1 MDKECLH
8 DRPVTLYGD
17 VSRNATR
24 SEHIK
29 DVSDKQAG
37 IHFSN
42 VASPPIK
49 DTLLSKSSKEE
60 TLHSAGCEPTIA

>member
-1 MDKECLH
+1 MDTEYPH

-29 DVSDKQAG
+29 EVSDKQAG

-60 TLHSAGCEPTIA
+60 TFIQQDANPR